1 MATLRLTFSD
11 STTLFRP
18 SLPSTRTFSRNRSLI
33 VKASSSEDDF
43 SRSSR
48 RRFIAETAALS
59 VSLPQLTARS
69 EDALSEW
76 ERVYLPIDPG
86 VVLLDIAFVPD
97 DPNHGIVNS
106 QSPLRCVS
114 LCLNEMNERYLHF
127 RFSSRDE
134 ANHSGD
140 ERWRKHLG
148 SAFDSFCWRRR
159 FQLSIQFYQLQREGR
174 VDCRKTCDSVV
185 HFRCRRQLGEDTS
198 QCWTSRGYGWLCISH
213 S

>member
-1 MATLRLTFSD
+1 MIHSLNMKWTVKRLEITREAVRIRQREKNKQTKRLPMATLQFTFTD

-33 VKASSSEDDF
+33 VKASPSSSDDF
-43 SRSSR
+43 SKSR

-59 VSLPQLTARS
+59 VSLPQLEARA

-106 QSPLRCVS
+106 
-114 LCLNEMNERYLHF
+114 
-127 RFSSRDE
+127 
-134 ANHSGD
+134 
-140 ERWRKHLG
+140 
-148 SAFDSFCWRRR
+148 
-159 FQLSIQFYQLQREGR
+159 
-174 VDCRKTCDSVV
+174 
-185 HFRCRRQLGEDTS
+185 
-198 QCWTSRGYGWLCISH
+198 
-213 S
+213 